1 MGTEA
6 DVAPLAIQDTLI
18 DVAPLATQ
26 DTLIDVGPL
35 ATQDT
40 LIGKHIL
47 RHILLVMFYVRQ
59 WINCVWAL
67 VHN

>member
-1 MGTEA
+1 MDTEA
-6 DVAPLAIQDTLI
+6 DVA
-18 DVAPLATQ
+18 
-26 DTLIDVGPL
+26 PL

-59 WINCVWAL
+59 
-67 VHN
+67 